1 MRVPDGGC
9 FCLFASPLV
18 GLIYVSVLEG
28 HSRRGAPLPFVLF
41 STSKVPV
48 RNMQVPI
55 EEGTESGKK
64 SAIKKSSFLDPCPP
78 FFYFL
83 IILLKLKELI
93 CEIFSF

>member
-64 SAIKKSSFLDPCPP
+64 SAMKKRLFFTSMPHFLFLNHFIKIKRTHL
-78 FFYFL
+78 
-83 IILLKLKELI
+83 
-93 CEIFSF
+93 